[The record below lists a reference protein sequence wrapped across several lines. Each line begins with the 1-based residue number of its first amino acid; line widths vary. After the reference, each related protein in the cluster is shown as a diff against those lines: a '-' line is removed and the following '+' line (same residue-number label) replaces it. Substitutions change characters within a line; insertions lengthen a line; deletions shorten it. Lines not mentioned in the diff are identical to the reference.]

1 MWRAVEL
8 RELRLFRTLAEELH
22 FGHTAERLQ
31 LTPSRVSQSLR
42 ALEDKLGSPLV
53 HRTSRRVELTPFGT
67 RFLRDVRPV
76 LEQLDALLERSD
88 VAAQGLSGTLRLGL
102 LSGPAGGPHLVEIIR
117 SFETLHPDC
126 NVEVVQASWD
136 DPFRGLRE
144 NEVEAMA
151 TWVPLQLPDV
161 VVGPTLTRQTRV
173 LAVGRDHPLA
183 RREVVAVEE
192 LAGHHV
198 LRFENWP
205 TELQDAVVPLETP
218 HGRPIHGTRIR
229 VGEHGLLDIPLRI
242 ARGEIVWPTVASAEP
257 YMRDRELVSV
267 PIEGMP
273 PLRSALVWRR
283 PARDPKLR
291 EFLRVAREVLKGTKA
306 STSERERGTGT
317 RAGRASKTGPGR
329 AGDS

>member
-1 MWRAVEL
+1 M
-8 RELRLFRTLAEELH
+8 
-22 FGHTAERLQ
+22 
-31 LTPSRVSQSLR
+31 
-42 ALEDKLGSPLV
+42 
-53 HRTSRRVELTPFGT
+53 
-67 RFLRDVRPV
+67 
-76 LEQLDALLERSD
+76 LERSD

-117 SFETLHPDC
+117 AFEAFHPDC

-144 NEVEAMA
+144 NDVEAMA
-151 TWVPLQLPDV
+151 TWVPLEQPDL
-161 VVGPTLTRQTRV
+161 VVGPTLTRQPRV

-183 RREVVAVEE
+183 RRQAVSVEE
-192 LAGHHV
+192 LADHQV

-205 TELQDAVVPLETP
+205 EELQDAIVPLQTP
-218 HGRPIHGTRIR
+218 RGRRIHSTRIR

-242 ARGEIVWPTVASAEP
+242 ARGEIVWPTIASAEP
-257 YMRDRELVSV
+257 YMSDRDVVAV

-291 EFLRVAREVLKGTKA
+291 AFMRVAREVLRGTKA
-306 STSERERGTGT
+306 AKPTRERGTGT
-317 RAGRASKTGPGR
+317 RAARASRTGPGR
-329 AGDS
+329 AGGS

>member
-8 RELRLFRTLAEELH
+8 RELRLFSTLAEELH
-22 FGHTAERLQ
+22 FGHTAERLRV
-31 LTPSRVSQSLR
+31 TPSRVSQSLR

-53 HRTSRRVELTPFGT
+53 HRTSRRVELTPFGA

-88 VAAQGLSGTLRLGL
+88 VSAQGLSGTLRLGL

-161 VVGPTLTRQTRV
+161 VVGPTLTRQSRV

-306 STSERERGTGT
+306 SRSERERGTRT
-317 RAGRASKTGPGR
+317 RAARAPRTGSGR